1 MRLTRPFTRSCL
13 IAALLL
19 ATSASSPVWAQKLS
33 AEKEKELIAV
43 LQSDA
48 QSADKAIA
56 CKRLAVDGSSAAVGE
71 LSKLLPDPQLSSWAR
86 IALENIPGAE
96 SAEAL
101 RKASETLNG
110 QLLVGTLNSIGVRR
124 DATSVTALVARLGDK
139 DAEVASAA
147 AVALGRIGNADAEKA
162 LRAVLASAPN
172 NVRSAVAEGCVLCAE
187 RLNADGKKK
196 EAIALYDDVR
206 KADVPKQ
213 RVIEATRGAI
223 LARGE
228 EGLPLLVEQ
237 LESTDRKM
245 FQLALGTAR
254 EFPGKG
260 IDKALAD
267 ELAKTI
273 PQRAALIIQAMAD
286 RPATVDLA
294 VVLKAAG
301 SGAKEVRVSALGAL
315 ARIGNETCLQT
326 LFDAAVEEDAELAQA
341 AKATLADLSGAKIDA
356 QIAALLPKAQGKSY
370 QMLIELVGQR
380 RISATPSLL
389 KALDSNDKGVRSAAL
404 VALGETVDLKGL
416 SILIG
421 QVTNPKSAE
430 DATVATQA
438 LKAASVR
445 MPDQDAC
452 ATELAAAMAK
462 APAATKVTILE
473 IIADVGGAKSLS
485 ILGSSAKGADPVLQ
499 DAGSRVLGK
508 WNNVDAAPVLLDL
521 AKTGPSQYRVRSL
534 RGYIGLI
541 RKFAMPDKQRA
552 EMAQTAFDLS
562 TQAAEQKLVLDVC
575 KLHANPETL
584 KVAIKARQVPELKAD
599 ATEIVQAMAKTLS
612 AKGVD
617 VKDQLTKAGIEVK

>member
-1 MRLTRPFTRSCL
+1 MRLTRPFTRSAL
-13 IAALLL
+13 IAALML
-19 ATSASSPVWAQKLS
+19 ASVASSAQAQKLS
-33 AEKEKELIAV
+33 ADKEKELIAV
-43 LQSDA
+43 LRSEA
-48 QSADKAIA
+48 PSADKAIA
-56 CKRLAVDGSSAAVGE
+56 CKRLAVDGSIAAVE
-71 LSKLLPDPQLSSWAR
+71 DLAKLLTDPQLSSWAR

-96 SAEAL
+96 SADAL
-101 RKASETLNG
+101 KKATESLKG
-110 QLLVGTLNSIGVRR
+110 QLLVGTINSIGVRR
-124 DATSVTALVARLGDK
+124 DATAVDVLTAKLQDK
-139 DAEVASAA
+139 DADVASAA
-147 AVALGRIGNADAEKA
+147 AVALGRVGNADAEKA
-162 LRAVLASAPN
+162 LRAALTAAPD

-187 RLNADGKKK
+187 RLNAGGKTK

-206 KADVPKQ
+206 KAEVPKQ

-237 LESTDRKM
+237 LASTDRKM

-254 EFPGKG
+254 EFPGKEV
-260 IDKALAD
+260 DKALAA
-267 ELAKTI
+267 ELSKTI

-286 RPATVDLA
+286 RPETVDLA

-301 SGAKEVRVSALGAL
+301 SGAKEVRISAVGAL

-326 LFDAAVEEDAELAQA
+326 LFDAAVDDDAELSQA
-341 AKATLADLSGAKIDA
+341 AKATLADLSGEKINA

-380 RISATPSLL
+380 RISATPALL
-389 KALDSNDKGVRSAAL
+389 KALDSSDKGVRSAAL

-416 SILIG
+416 SILIS
-421 QVTNPKSAE
+421 QVMAAKSEE
-430 DATVATQA
+430 DGATAQQA
-438 LKAASVR
+438 LKSASVR

-452 ATELAAAMAK
+452 VTELAAAMEK
-462 APAATKVTILE
+462 APAATKVTLLE
-473 IIADVGGAKSLS
+473 IIADVGGAKALKT
-485 ILGSSAKGADPVLQ
+485 LGSSAKSNDPVQQ
-499 DAGSRVLGK
+499 DASSRVLGK
-508 WNNVDAAPVLLDL
+508 WNNVDAAPVLIDL
-521 AKTGPSQYRVRSL
+521 AKTGPAQYRVRSL
-534 RGYIGLI
+534 RGYIGLV

-584 KVAIKARQVPELKAD
+584 KVVIKARQVPELKDD
-599 ATEIVQAMAKTLS
+599 ATTTAVAMAKAMS

-617 VKDQLTKAGIEVK
+617 VKDQMTKAGIEVK

>member
-1 MRLTRPFTRSCL
+1 MRLTRPFTRSAL

-19 ATSASSPVWAQKLS
+19 ATAASSAQAQKLS

-43 LQSDA
+43 LRSEA
-48 QSADKAIA
+48 PSADKAIA
-56 CKRLAVDGSSAAVGE
+56 CKRLAVDGSSAAVE
-71 LSKLLPDPQLSSWAR
+71 DIAKLLTDPQLSSWAR
-86 IALENIPGAE
+86 IALENIPGPE
-96 SAEAL
+96 SAAAL
-101 RKASETLNG
+101 KAATESLKG
-110 QLLVGTLNSIGVRR
+110 QLLVGTINSIGVRR
-124 DATSVTALVARLGDK
+124 DATSVDVLTAKLQDK
-139 DAEVASAA
+139 DADVASAA
-147 AVALGRIGNADAEKA
+147 AVALGRVGNADAEKA
-162 LRAVLASAPN
+162 LRAALTAAPD

-187 RLNADGKKK
+187 RLNAGGKTK

-206 KADVPKQ
+206 KAEVPKQ

-237 LESTDRKM
+237 LASTDRKM

-254 EFPGKG
+254 EFPGKE
-260 IDKALAD
+260 IDKALAA
-267 ELAKTI
+267 ELGKTI

-286 RPATVDLA
+286 RPETVDLA

-301 SGAKEVRVSALGAL
+301 SGAKEVRVSAVGAL

-326 LFDAAVEEDAELAQA
+326 LFDAAVDDDVELSQA
-341 AKATLADLSGAKIDA
+341 AKATLADLSGEKINT

-380 RISATPSLL
+380 RISATPALL
-389 KALDSNDKGVRSAAL
+389 KALDSSDKGVRSAAL

-416 SILIG
+416 SILIS
-421 QVTNPKSAE
+421 QVMAAKSEE
-430 DATVATQA
+430 DGTTATQA
-438 LKAASVR
+438 LKSASVR

-452 ATELAAAMAK
+452 VTELAAAMEK
-462 APAATKVTILE
+462 APAATKVTLLE
-473 IIADVGGAKSLS
+473 IIAEVGGAKALKT
-485 ILGSSAKGADPVLQ
+485 LGSSAKSNDPVQQ
-499 DAGSRVLGK
+499 DAASRVLGK
-508 WNNVDAAPVLLDL
+508 WNNVDAAPVLIDL
-521 AKTGPSQYRVRSL
+521 AKTGPAQYRVRSL
-534 RGYIGLI
+534 RGYIGLV

-552 EMAQTAFDLS
+552 EMAQTAFDTS

-584 KVAIKARQVPELKAD
+584 KVVIKARQVPELKDD
-599 ATEIVQAMAKTLS
+599 ATTTAVAMAKAMS

-617 VKDQLTKAGIEVK
+617 VKDQMTKAGIEVK

>member
-1 MRLTRPFTRSCL
+1 MRLTRPFTRSAL

-19 ATSASSPVWAQKLS
+19 ASVASSAQAQKLS
-33 AEKEKELIAV
+33 ADKEKELIAV
-43 LQSDA
+43 LRSEA
-48 QSADKAIA
+48 PSADKAIA
-56 CKRLAVDGSSAAVGE
+56 CKRLAVDGSSAAVE
-71 LSKLLPDPQLSSWAR
+71 DIAKLLTDPQLSSWAR

-96 SAEAL
+96 SADAL
-101 RKASETLNG
+101 KKATETLKG
-110 QLLVGTLNSIGVRR
+110 QLLVGTINSIGVRR
-124 DATSVTALVARLGDK
+124 DATAVDVLTAKLQDK
-139 DAEVASAA
+139 DADVASAA
-147 AVALGRIGNADAEKA
+147 AVALGRVGNADAEKA
-162 LRAVLASAPN
+162 LRAALTAAPD

-187 RLNADGKKK
+187 RLNAGGKTK

-206 KADVPKQ
+206 KAEVPKQ
-213 RVIEATRGAI
+213 RFIEATRGAI

-237 LESTDRKM
+237 LASTDRKM

-254 EFPGKG
+254 EFPGKEV
-260 IDKALAD
+260 DKALAA
-267 ELAKTI
+267 ELSKTI

-286 RPATVDLA
+286 RPETVDLA

-301 SGAKEVRVSALGAL
+301 SGAKEVRISAVGAL

-326 LFDAAVEEDAELAQA
+326 LFDAAVDDDAELSQA
-341 AKATLADLSGAKIDA
+341 AKATLADLSGEKINA

-380 RISATPSLL
+380 RISATPALL
-389 KALDSNDKGVRSAAL
+389 KALDSSDKGVRSAAL

-416 SILIG
+416 SILIS
-421 QVTNPKSAE
+421 QVMAAKSEE
-430 DATVATQA
+430 DGATAQQA
-438 LKAASVR
+438 LKSASVR

-452 ATELAAAMAK
+452 VTELAAAMEK
-462 APAATKVTILE
+462 APAATKVTLLE
-473 IIADVGGAKSLS
+473 IIADVGGAKALKT
-485 ILGSSAKGADPVLQ
+485 LGSSAKSNDPVQQ
-499 DAGSRVLGK
+499 DASSRVLGK
-508 WNNVDAAPVLLDL
+508 WNNVDAAPVLIDL
-521 AKTGPSQYRVRSL
+521 AKTGPAQYRVRSL
-534 RGYIGLI
+534 RGYIGLV

-584 KVAIKARQVPELKAD
+584 KVVIKARQVPELKDD
-599 ATEIVQAMAKTLS
+599 ATTTAVAMAKAMS

-617 VKDQLTKAGIEVK
+617 VKDQMTKAGIEVK